1 MTNREL
7 AELLLRYPDR
17 TATVEVNGM
26 LREVERVRMLDDA
39 RYLPGWD
46 GSTLV
51 EVGPVVV
58 VEAVGP

>member
-7 AELLLRYPDR
+7 AELLLRYPGR
-17 TATVEVNGM
+17 TAVIEVRGM
-26 LREVERVRMLDDA
+26 LREVERVRMLDDV